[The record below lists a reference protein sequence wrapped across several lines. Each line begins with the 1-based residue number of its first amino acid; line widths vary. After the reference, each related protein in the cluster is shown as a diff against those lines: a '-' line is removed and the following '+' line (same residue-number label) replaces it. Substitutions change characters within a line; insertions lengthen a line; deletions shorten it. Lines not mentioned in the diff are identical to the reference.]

1 MKKIANSRRTAAFA
15 VARWLA
21 TKDFPATLLPEGP
34 DRAFV
39 QDLVYTVIRRLRP
52 LRRVLGALVAKWPK
66 GELEALLY
74 VGAAQVLYMDDVPDF
89 AAVNETV
96 EAAKQCDNKSV
107 AKVVN
112 GVLRNLIRRREE
124 FEQMIAAAPLEERES
139 FPTALVKRWIAR
151 FGEENAAKLCAWH
164 NEPAETF
171 LARRDGSFVALE
183 RGKKVA
189 DVPGYAEGEFIVQ
202 DPGTALAVELVA
214 AQPGEAILDACAA
227 PGGKTIQLAWRGA
240 RVTACEV
247 NPKRRRKLE
256 ENLARLRMEVEVTG
270 ALAGEDFR
278 RETEDGT
285 EIKQSNNRTIE
296 QFPKVL
302 VDAPCSNTGVL
313 RRRPDARWNW
323 SLEKLEALVKLQAE
337 ILDQVVPLV
346 APGGTLVYST
356 CSNEPEENAEQVN
369 AFLKRHPDFTLD
381 TTRESVPF
389 ESGHD
394 GAFAARLVRTV
405 SRT

>member
-1 MKKIANSRRTAAFA
+1 MEKRINSRRTAAFA

-52 LRRVLGALVAKWPK
+52 LRKVLGALTTKWPK

-74 VGAAQVLYMDDVPDF
+74 VGAAQVLYMEDVPDF

-96 EAAKQCDNKSV
+96 EAAKLCGNKSI

-112 GVLRNLIRRREE
+112 GVLRNLIRRRAE
-124 FEQMIAAAPLEERES
+124 FEAQIAAAPLEERES
-139 FPTALVKRWIAR
+139 FPTELVRRWTAR
-151 FGEENAAKLCAWH
+151 FGAEDAAKLCAWH
-164 NEPAETF
+164 NEPAKTF
-171 LARRDGSFVALE
+171 LARKDGSFVELE
-183 RGKKVA
+183 RGKKVT
-189 DVPGYAEGEFIVQ
+189 DVAGFAEGEFIVQ
-202 DPGTALAVELVA
+202 DPGTALAVELMDA
-214 AQPGEAILDACAA
+214 KPGDVVLDACAA

-240 RVTACEV
+240 KVTACEV

-256 ENLARLRMEVEVTG
+256 ENLKRVGVGVEVEV
-270 ALAGEDFR
+270 
-278 RETEDGT
+278 
-285 EIKQSNNRTIE
+285 IE
-296 QFPKVL
+296 SFHCPPPPSTSTFVFPKVL

-323 SLEKLEALVKLQAE
+323 SVEKLAALVKLQAE
-337 ILDQVVPLV
+337 ILDQVAALV
-346 APGGTLVYST
+346 APCGVLVYST
-356 CSNEPEENAEQVN
+356 CSNEPEENLDQVN
-369 AFLKRHPDFTLD
+369 AFLARHPDFTLD
-381 TTRESVPF
+381 TTRESIPF

-394 GAFAARLVRTV
+394 GAFAARLIRK
-405 SRT
+405 

>member
-1 MKKIANSRRTAAFA
+1 MKKNTNSRRTAVFA

-21 TKDFPATLLPEGP
+21 TKDFPATLLPEGA

-39 QDLVYTVIRRLRP
+39 QDLVYIVIRRLRP
-52 LRRVLGALVAKWPK
+52 LRKVLGALVTKWPK

-74 VGAAQVLYMDDVPDF
+74 VGAAQVLYMDEVPDF

-112 GVLRNLIRRREE
+112 AVLRNLIRRREE

-139 FPTALVKRWIAR
+139 FPTELVRRWTAR
-151 FGEENAAKLCAWH
+151 FGAENAAKLCAWH
-164 NEPAETF
+164 NEPAKTF
-171 LARRDGSFVALE
+171 LARKDGSFVELE
-183 RGKKVA
+183 RGKKVT

-202 DPGTALAVELVA
+202 DPGTALAVELVD

-240 RVTACEV
+240 KVTACEV

-256 ENLARLRMEVEVTG
+256 ENLRRVGVEVEV
-270 ALAGEDFR
+270 
-278 RETEDGT
+278 ETSKPQNLKT
-285 EIKQSNNRTIE
+285 
-296 QFPKVL
+296 FPKIL

-323 SLEKLEALVKLQAE
+323 SVEKLEALVKLQAE
-337 ILDQVVPLV
+337 ILDQVEPLV

-356 CSNEPEENAEQVN
+356 CSNEPEEDFEQVN
-369 AFLKRHPDFTLD
+369 AFLSRHPDFTLD
-381 TTRESVPF
+381 VTRESVPF

-394 GAFAARLVRTV
+394 GAFAARFVR
-405 SRT
+405 R

>member
-1 MKKIANSRRTAAFA
+1 MEKKGNSRRTAAFA

-52 LRRVLGALVAKWPK
+52 LRKVLGVLVTKWPK

-74 VGAAQVLYMDDVPDF
+74 VGAAQVLYMDEVPDF

-96 EAAKQCDNKSV
+96 EAAKLCNNKSI

-112 GVLRNLIRRREE
+112 GVLRNLIRRRDE
-124 FEQMIAAAPLEERES
+124 FTAQIAAAPLEERES
-139 FPTALVKRWIAR
+139 FPTELVRRWTAR
-151 FGEENAAKLCAWH
+151 FGAENAAKLCAWH
-164 NEPAETF
+164 NEPAKTF
-171 LARRDGSFVALE
+171 LARKDGSFVELE
-183 RGKKVA
+183 RGKKVTEVA
-189 DVPGYAEGEFIVQ
+189 GFAEGEFIVQ
-202 DPGTALAVELVA
+202 DPGTAFAVELVDA
-214 AQPGEAILDACAA
+214 KPGDVILDACAA

-240 RVTACEV
+240 KVTACEV

-256 ENLARLRMEVEVTG
+256 ENLKRLGFADKIEIVESFHCSPSPST
-270 ALAGEDFR
+270 F
-278 RETEDGT
+278 TF
-285 EIKQSNNRTIE
+285 S
-296 QFPKVL
+296 KVL

-323 SLEKLEALVKLQAE
+323 SVEKLEALVKLQAE
-337 ILDQVVPLV
+337 ILDQVAPLV
-346 APGGTLVYST
+346 PPGGTLVYST
-356 CSNEPEENAEQVN
+356 CSNEPEENDEQVK
-369 AFLKRHPDFTLD
+369 AFLTRHPDFTLD
-381 TTRESVPF
+381 TSRESIPF

-394 GAFAARLVRTV
+394 GAFAARLIRK
-405 SRT
+405 

>member
-1 MKKIANSRRTAAFA
+1 MANSRRIAAFA
-15 VARWLA
+15 VVRWLA

-52 LRRVLGALVAKWPK
+52 LRKVLGALVTKWPK

-74 VGAAQVLYMDDVPDF
+74 VGAAQVLYMDEVPDF

-112 GVLRNLIRRREE
+112 AVLRNLIRRREE

-139 FPTALVKRWIAR
+139 FPTALVRRWTAR
-151 FGEENAAKLCAWH
+151 FGAENAAKLCAWH

-171 LARRDGSFVALE
+171 LARKDGSFVALE
-183 RGKKVA
+183 RGKKVTE
-189 DVPGYAEGEFIVQ
+189 VPGFAEGEFIVQ
-202 DPGTALAVELVA
+202 DPGTALAVELVD

-240 RVTACEV
+240 KVTACEV

-256 ENLARLRMEVEVTG
+256 ENLRRVGVEVEV
-270 ALAGEDFR
+270 
-278 RETEDGT
+278 ETSKPQNLKT
-285 EIKQSNNRTIE
+285 
-296 QFPKVL
+296 FPKIL

-323 SLEKLEALVKLQAE
+323 SVEKLEALVKLQAE
-337 ILDQVVPLV
+337 ILDQVEPLV

-356 CSNEPEENAEQVN
+356 CSNEPEENLEQVN
-369 AFLKRHPDFTLD
+369 AFLVRHPDFKLD
-381 TTRESVPF
+381 VTRESVPF

-394 GAFAARLVRTV
+394 GAFAARFVR
-405 SRT
+405 R